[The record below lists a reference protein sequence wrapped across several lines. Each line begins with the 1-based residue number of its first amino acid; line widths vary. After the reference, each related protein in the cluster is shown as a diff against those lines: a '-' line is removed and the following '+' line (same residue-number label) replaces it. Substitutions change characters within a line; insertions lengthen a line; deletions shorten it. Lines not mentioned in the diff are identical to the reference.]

1 MPEWLTLVAAVSLI
15 VAGGCCLVIII
26 DLGAGHRQHMWI
38 MNLVWPI
45 TALYAGPL
53 ALWAYFKVGRSA
65 SHGSMSS
72 HVDMSGDMAGDM
84 DMHAMA
90 PQQEKPFWQSVAL
103 GATHC
108 GSGCVLGD
116 IVSEWFTFFVP
127 LVLFGHGIFGAWV
140 LDYILAFLFGIGFQY
155 FTIKP
160 MRHLTPGQGL
170 MAALKADSLSLTFW
184 QVGMYGWMAIATFG
198 IFGHELSKLSP
209 VFWFMLQI
217 AMLAGF
223 LTSLPITWLLLR
235 LGIKERM

>member
-1 MPEWLTLVAAVSLI
+1 MPEWLSIVAAVSLI
-15 VAGGCCLVIII
+15 VAGVCCLVIILDI
-26 DLGAGHRQHMWI
+26 GAGHRQHMWI

-45 TALYAGPL
+45 TALYAGPV

-65 SHGSMSS
+65 SHAGMAGN
-72 HVDMSGDMAGDM
+72 MDMA
-84 DMHAMA
+84 ARP

-140 LDYILAFLFGIGFQY
+140 LDYILAFLFGIAFQY

-170 MAALKADSLSLTFW
+170 VAALKADSLSLTFW

-198 IFGHELSKLSP
+198 IFGHELVKTGP

-223 LTSLPITWLLLR
+223 LTNLPITWLLLR